1 MTGVGCYWLCTGD
14 NFDGSEN
21 YSGGTPSDID
31 EVQSQEAKPK
41 RVGRPSGRTPGGNNG
56 SSRRRKPDRGYGK
69 LWEFIRDLLHNP
81 KYCPSMVRWENVE
94 EGVFRIVKSE
104 DLARLWGQLKNN
116 PRMTYEKLSRAMRS
130 VSTSYSILLLTQ
142 LNVI

>member
-1 MTGVGCYWLCTGD
+1 
-14 NFDGSEN
+14 
-21 YSGGTPSDID
+21 
-31 EVQSQEAKPK
+31 
-41 RVGRPSGRTPGGNNG
+41 
-56 SSRRRKPDRGYGK
+56 
-69 LWEFIRDLLHNP
+69 
-81 KYCPSMVRWENVE
+81 MVRWENVE